1 MWYTIKQMSI
11 FLSERKMK
19 QQLRDRFGRIHTNLR
34 ISVTDVCNFRCIYC
48 MPEDMAFMPDA
59 ALMTFDEI
67 LHLTRIFVGLGV
79 NKIRITG
86 GEPLVR
92 DGVPHLIAQ
101 LTQLTGLKDISLTTN
116 GIGLITQA
124 QALYDAGLRR
134 INVSLDT
141 LNEEKFEQMTR
152 RKVLS
157 RVIAG
162 LKAAH
167 HCGFDP
173 IKVNAVAMR
182 GFTDDEIV
190 ELATFARDNGYQL
203 RFIEFMPLDAD
214 DIWGRNMFIPGKE
227 IIDKINAVYPLEPVV
242 LNGDARSDAK
252 SDTATRY
259 RFADNGT
266 EVGVIPSVSEPFCE
280 NCNRVRLT
288 ADGKFRTCLFSLT
301 ETDLLTPLRN
311 GATDAAIAQLI
322 RDAVA
327 QKAAGHKINAADF
340 VKPERNMSRIGG

>member
-1 MWYTIKQMSI
+1 
-11 FLSERKMK
+11 
-19 QQLRDRFGRIHTNLR
+19 
-34 ISVTDVCNFRCIYC
+34 
-48 MPEDMAFMPDA
+48 MPEDMTFMPDA

-67 LHLTRIFVGLGV
+67 LHLARIFVALGT
-79 NKIRITG
+79 NKVRITG

-92 DGVPHLIAQ
+92 PGVPALIRQ
-101 LTQLTGLKDISLTTN
+101 LTQLEGLKDISLTTN
-116 GIGLITQA
+116 GIGLIKQA

-157 RVIAG
+157 RVLQG
-162 LKAAH
+162 LKTAH
-167 HCGFDP
+167 ECGFNP

-190 ELATFARDNGYQL
+190 DLATFARQNDYQL

-214 DIWGRNMFIPGKE
+214 DVWGRNMYIPGKE
-227 IIDKINAVYPLEPVV
+227 IIEKINAVYPLTPVTQD
-242 LNGDARSDAK
+242 GDAK
-252 SDTATRY
+252 SDTAQRY
-259 RFADNGT
+259 RFSDSGN
-266 EVGVIPSVSEPFCE
+266 EVGVISSVSEPFCE

-301 ETDLLTPLRN
+301 ETDLLTPLRE
-311 GATDAAIAQLI
+311 GVPDKAIMELI
-322 RDAVA
+322 LDAVA
-327 QKAAGHKINAADF
+327 QKEAGHKINAADF
-340 VKPERNMSRIGG
+340 IKPERNMSRIGG

>member
-1 MWYTIKQMSI
+1 
-11 FLSERKMK
+11 MK
-19 QQLRDRFGRIHTNLR
+19 QQLLDRFGRVHTNLR

-48 MPEDMAFMPDA
+48 MPEDMVFMPDS
-59 ALMTFDEI
+59 ALMSFDEI

-79 NKIRITG
+79 NKVRITG

-92 DGVPHLIAQ
+92 PGVPEFIKQ
-101 LTQLTGLKDISLTTN
+101 LGQIDGLKDISLTTN

-141 LNEEKFEQMTR
+141 LNEEKFKQMTR

-157 RVIAG
+157 RVIDG

-167 HCGFDP
+167 SCGFNP

-190 ELATFARDNGYQL
+190 DLATFARENSYQL

-227 IIDKINAVYPLEPVV
+227 IIEKINAIYPLEPIV
-242 LNGDARSDAK
+242 LNGEAK
-252 SDTATRY
+252 SDTAKRY
-259 RFADNGT
+259 RFADNGN

-288 ADGKFRTCLFSLT
+288 ADGKFRTCLFSLI
-301 ETDLLTPLRN
+301 ESDLLTPLREQ
-311 GATDAAIAQLI
+311 AQDEVIAQLI
-322 RDAVA
+322 LDAVT
-327 QKAAGHKINAADF
+327 QKEAGHKINAVDF
-340 VKPERNMSRIGG
+340 IKPERNMSRIGG

>member
-1 MWYTIKQMSI
+1 MS
-11 FLSERKMK
+11 
-19 QQLRDRFGRIHTNLR
+19 
-34 ISVTDVCNFRCIYC
+34 
-48 MPEDMAFMPDA
+48 DA

-67 LHLTRIFVGLGV
+67 LHFARIFVALGV
-79 NKIRITG
+79 NKMRITG

-92 DGVPHLIAQ
+92 SEVPTLIRR
-101 LTQLTGLKDISLTTN
+101 LTQLQGLKDISLTTN

-157 RVIAG
+157 RVIEG
-162 LKAAH
+162 LKTAH
-167 HCGFDP
+167 ECGFNP

-190 ELATFARDNGYQL
+190 DLATFARQNEYQL

-214 DIWGRNMFIPGKE
+214 DVWGRNMYIPGKE
-227 IIDKINAVYPLEPVV
+227 IIEKINAVYPLTPVS
-242 LNGDARSDAK
+242 LNGEAK
-252 SDTATRY
+252 SDTAQRY
-259 RFADNGT
+259 RFSDNGN

-301 ETDLLTPLRN
+301 ETDLLTPLRE
-311 GATDAAIAQLI
+311 GVSDEVIAGLI
-322 RDAVA
+322 LDAVA
-327 QKAAGHKINAADF
+327 QKEAGHKINATDF
-340 VKPERNMSRIGG
+340 IKPERNMSRIGG

>member
-1 MWYTIKQMSI
+1 
-11 FLSERKMK
+11 MK
-19 QQLRDRFGRIHTNLR
+19 QQLLDGFGRVHTNLR

-48 MPEDMAFMPDA
+48 MPEDMVFMPDS
-59 ALMTFDEI
+59 ALMTYDEI
-67 LHLTRIFVGLGV
+67 LHFTRILVGLGV
-79 NKIRITG
+79 NKVRITG

-92 DGVPHLIAQ
+92 PGVPQLIEQ
-101 LTQLTGLKDISLTTN
+101 LGQIDALKDISLTTN
-116 GIGLITQA
+116 GIGLIAQA

-141 LNEEKFEQMTR
+141 LNEERFEQMTR

-157 RVIAG
+157 RVLKG

-167 HCGFDP
+167 ECGFNP

-190 ELATFARDNGYQL
+190 DLATFARENSYQL

-214 DIWGRNMFIPGKE
+214 DIWGRNMFIPSKE
-227 IIDKINAVYPLEPVV
+227 IIDKISNVYPLERIK
-242 LNGDARSDAK
+242 LNDDSK
-252 SDTATRY
+252 SDTAQRF

-280 NCNRVRLT
+280 SCNRIRLT

-301 ETDLLTPLRN
+301 EIDLLTPLRE
-311 GATDAAIAQLI
+311 GAEDEVIEELI
-322 RDAVA
+322 IDAVA
-327 QKAAGHKINAADF
+327 KKEAGHKINAADF

>member
-1 MWYTIKQMSI
+1 M
-11 FLSERKMK
+11 L
-19 QQLRDRFGRIHTNLR
+19 DHFGRIHTNLR

-59 ALMTFDEI
+59 SLMTFDEI
-67 LHLTRIFVGLGV
+67 LNLARIFVALGV
-79 NKIRITG
+79 NKVRITG

-92 DGVPHLIAQ
+92 PGVPTLINQ
-101 LTQLTGLKDISLTTN
+101 LTQLDGLKDINLTTN
-116 GIGLITQA
+116 GIGLIKQA

-157 RVIAG
+157 RVLQG
-162 LKAAH
+162 LKTAH
-167 HCGFDP
+167 ECGFNP

-190 ELATFARDNGYQL
+190 DLATFARQNNYQL

-214 DIWGRNMFIPGKE
+214 DVWGRNMYIPGKE
-227 IIDKINAVYPLEPVV
+227 IIEKINAVYPLTQVA
-242 LNGDARSDAK
+242 LNGEAK
-252 SDTATRY
+252 SDTAQRY
-259 RFADNGT
+259 RFSDNDN
-266 EVGVIPSVSEPFCE
+266 EVGVISSVSEPFCE

-301 ETDLLTPLRN
+301 ETDLLTPLRE
-311 GATDAAIAQLI
+311 GASDDTIAQLI
-322 RDAVA
+322 LDAVA
-327 QKAAGHKINAADF
+327 QKEAGHKINAADF
-340 VKPERNMSRIGG
+340 IKPERNMSRIGG

>member
-1 MWYTIKQMSI
+1 
-11 FLSERKMK
+11 MK
-19 QQLRDRFGRIHTNLR
+19 QQMLDRFGRIHTNLR

-48 MPEDMAFMPDA
+48 MPEDMTFMPDA

-67 LHLTRIFVGLGV
+67 LHLARIFVALGA
-79 NKIRITG
+79 NKVRITG

-92 DGVPHLIAQ
+92 PGVPALIRQ
-101 LTQLTGLKDISLTTN
+101 LTQLEGLKDISLTTN
-116 GIGLITQA
+116 GIGLIKQA

-157 RVIAG
+157 RVLEG

-167 HCGFDP
+167 ACGFNP
-173 IKVNAVAMR
+173 IKINAVAMR

-190 ELATFARDNGYQL
+190 DLATFARQNDYQL

-214 DIWGRNMFIPGKE
+214 DVWGRNMYIPGKE
-227 IIDKINAVYPLEPVV
+227 IIGKINAVYPLTPVTQD
-242 LNGDARSDAK
+242 GDAK
-252 SDTATRY
+252 SDTAQRY
-259 RFADNGT
+259 RFSDSEN
-266 EVGVIPSVSEPFCE
+266 EVGVISSVSEPFCE

-288 ADGKFRTCLFSLT
+288 ADGKLRTCLFSLT
-301 ETDLLTPLRN
+301 ETDLLTPLRE
-311 GATDAAIAQLI
+311 GVADDGIAELI
-322 RDAVA
+322 LNAVE
-327 QKAAGHKINAADF
+327 QKEAGHKINAADF
-340 VKPERNMSRIGG
+340 IKPERNMSRIGG

>member
-1 MWYTIKQMSI
+1 M
-11 FLSERKMK
+11 L
-19 QQLRDRFGRIHTNLR
+19 DRFGRIHTNLR

-48 MPEDMAFMPDA
+48 MPEDMTFMPDA

-67 LHLTRIFVGLGV
+67 LHLARIFVALGA
-79 NKIRITG
+79 NKVRITG

-92 DGVPHLIAQ
+92 PGVPALIRQ
-101 LTQLTGLKDISLTTN
+101 LTQLEGLKDISLTTN
-116 GIGLITQA
+116 GIGLIKQA

-157 RVIAG
+157 RVLEG

-167 HCGFDP
+167 KCGFNP
-173 IKVNAVAMR
+173 IKINAVAMR

-190 ELATFARDNGYQL
+190 DLATFARQNDYQL

-214 DIWGRNMFIPGKE
+214 DVWGRNMYIPGKE
-227 IIDKINAVYPLEPVV
+227 IIGKINAVYPLTPVTQD
-242 LNGDARSDAK
+242 GDAK
-252 SDTATRY
+252 SDTAQRY
-259 RFADNGT
+259 RFSDSEN
-266 EVGVIPSVSEPFCE
+266 EVGVISSVSEPFCE

-288 ADGKFRTCLFSLT
+288 ADGKLRTCLFSLT
-301 ETDLLTPLRN
+301 ETDLLTPLRE
-311 GATDAAIAQLI
+311 GVADDGIAELI
-322 RDAVA
+322 LNAVE
-327 QKAAGHKINAADF
+327 QKEAGHKINAADF
-340 VKPERNMSRIGG
+340 IKPERNMSRIGG

>member
-1 MWYTIKQMSI
+1 
-11 FLSERKMK
+11 MK
-19 QQLRDRFGRIHTNLR
+19 QQMLDHFGRIHTNLR

-59 ALMTFDEI
+59 SLMTFDEI
-67 LHLTRIFVGLGV
+67 LNLARIFVALGV
-79 NKIRITG
+79 NKVRITG

-92 DGVPHLIAQ
+92 PGVPTLINQ
-101 LTQLTGLKDISLTTN
+101 LTQLDGLKDINLTTN
-116 GIGLITQA
+116 GIGLIKQA

-157 RVIAG
+157 RVLQG
-162 LKAAH
+162 LKTAH
-167 HCGFDP
+167 ECGFNP

-190 ELATFARDNGYQL
+190 DLATFARQNNYQL

-214 DIWGRNMFIPGKE
+214 DVWGRNMYIPGKE
-227 IIDKINAVYPLEPVV
+227 IIEKINAVYPLTQVA
-242 LNGDARSDAK
+242 LNGEAK
-252 SDTATRY
+252 SDTAQRY
-259 RFADNGT
+259 RFSDNDN
-266 EVGVIPSVSEPFCE
+266 EVGVISSVSEPFCE

-301 ETDLLTPLRN
+301 ETDLLTPLRE
-311 GATDAAIAQLI
+311 GASDDTIAQLI
-322 RDAVA
+322 LDAVA
-327 QKAAGHKINAADF
+327 QKEAGHKINAADF
-340 VKPERNMSRIGG
+340 IKPERNMSRIGG

>member
-1 MWYTIKQMSI
+1 M
-11 FLSERKMK
+11 L
-19 QQLRDRFGRIHTNLR
+19 DRFGRIHTNLR

-48 MPEDMAFMPDA
+48 MPEDMTFMPDA

-67 LHLTRIFVGLGV
+67 LHLARIFVALGA
-79 NKIRITG
+79 NKVRITG

-92 DGVPHLIAQ
+92 PGVPALIRQ
-101 LTQLTGLKDISLTTN
+101 LTQLEGLKDISLTTN
-116 GIGLITQA
+116 GIGLIKQA

-157 RVIAG
+157 RVLEG

-167 HCGFDP
+167 KCGFNP
-173 IKVNAVAMR
+173 IKINAVAMR

-190 ELATFARDNGYQL
+190 DLATFARQNDYQL

-214 DIWGRNMFIPGKE
+214 DVWGRNMYIPGKE
-227 IIDKINAVYPLEPVV
+227 IIGKINAVYPLTPVTQ
-242 LNGDARSDAK
+242 NGEAK
-252 SDTATRY
+252 SDTAQRY
-259 RFADNGT
+259 RFSDSEN
-266 EVGVIPSVSEPFCE
+266 EVGVISSVSEPFCE

-288 ADGKFRTCLFSLT
+288 ADGKLRTCLFSLT
-301 ETDLLTPLRN
+301 ETDLLTPLRE
-311 GATDAAIAQLI
+311 GVADDGIAELI
-322 RDAVA
+322 LNAVE
-327 QKAAGHKINAADF
+327 QKEAGHKINAADF
-340 VKPERNMSRIGG
+340 IKPERNMSRIGG

>member
-1 MWYTIKQMSI
+1 
-11 FLSERKMK
+11 
-19 QQLRDRFGRIHTNLR
+19 
-34 ISVTDVCNFRCIYC
+34 
-48 MPEDMAFMPDA
+48 MPDA

-67 LHLTRIFVGLGV
+67 LHLADIFVALGV
-79 NKIRITG
+79 NKVRITG

-92 DGVPHLIAQ
+92 PEVPTLIRRLMQ
-101 LTQLTGLKDISLTTN
+101 VEGLKDISLTTN
-116 GIGLITQA
+116 GIGLINQA

-157 RVIAG
+157 RVLDG
-162 LKAAH
+162 LKTAH
-167 HCGFDP
+167 DCGFNP

-190 ELATFARDNGYQL
+190 DLATFARQNDYQL

-214 DIWGRNMFIPGKE
+214 DVWGRNMYIPGKE
-227 IIDKINAVYPLEPVV
+227 IIEKINAVYPLKSVT
-242 LNGDARSDAK
+242 LNGESK
-252 SDTATRY
+252 SDTAQRY
-259 RFADNGT
+259 RFSDNGN

-301 ETDLLTPLRN
+301 ETDLLTPLRE
-311 GATDAAIAQLI
+311 GASDAVITALI
-322 RDAVA
+322 LDAVA
-327 QKAAGHKINAADF
+327 QKEAGHKINASDF
-340 VKPERNMSRIGG
+340 IKPERNMSRIGG

>member
-1 MWYTIKQMSI
+1 
-11 FLSERKMK
+11 MK
-19 QQLRDRFGRIHTNLR
+19 QQMLDRFGRIHTNLR

-48 MPEDMAFMPDA
+48 MPEDMTFMPDV

-67 LHLTRIFVGLGV
+67 LHLARIFVALGA
-79 NKIRITG
+79 NKVRITG

-92 DGVPHLIAQ
+92 PGVPALIRQ
-101 LTQLTGLKDISLTTN
+101 LTQLEGLKDISLTTN
-116 GIGLITQA
+116 GIGLIKQA

-157 RVIAG
+157 RVLEG

-167 HCGFDP
+167 KCGFNP
-173 IKVNAVAMR
+173 IKINAVAMR

-190 ELATFARDNGYQL
+190 DLATFARQNDYQL

-214 DIWGRNMFIPGKE
+214 DVWGRNMYIPGKE
-227 IIDKINAVYPLEPVV
+227 IIGKINAVYPLTPVTQ
-242 LNGDARSDAK
+242 NGEAK
-252 SDTATRY
+252 SDTAQRY
-259 RFADNGT
+259 RFSDNGN
-266 EVGVIPSVSEPFCE
+266 EVGVISSVSEPFCE

-288 ADGKFRTCLFSLT
+288 ADGKLRTCLFSLT
-301 ETDLLTPLRN
+301 ETDLLTPLRE
-311 GATDAAIAQLI
+311 GVADDGIAELI
-322 RDAVA
+322 LNAVE
-327 QKAAGHKINAADF
+327 QKEAGHKINAADF
-340 VKPERNMSRIGG
+340 IKPERNMSRIGG

>member
-1 MWYTIKQMSI
+1 
-11 FLSERKMK
+11 
-19 QQLRDRFGRIHTNLR
+19 
-34 ISVTDVCNFRCIYC
+34 
-48 MPEDMAFMPDA
+48 MPEDMTFMPDA

-67 LHLTRIFVGLGV
+67 LHLARIFVALGA
-79 NKIRITG
+79 NKVRITG

-92 DGVPHLIAQ
+92 PGVPALIRQ
-101 LTQLTGLKDISLTTN
+101 LTQLEGLKDISLTTN
-116 GIGLITQA
+116 GIGLIKQA

-157 RVIAG
+157 RVLEG
-162 LKAAH
+162 LKTAQE
-167 HCGFDP
+167 CGFNP

-190 ELATFARDNGYQL
+190 DLATFARQNDYQL

-214 DIWGRNMFIPGKE
+214 DVWGRNMYIPGKE
-227 IIDKINAVYPLEPVV
+227 IIEKINAVYPLTPVTQD
-242 LNGDARSDAK
+242 GDAK
-252 SDTATRY
+252 SDTAQRY
-259 RFADNGT
+259 RFSDSGN
-266 EVGVIPSVSEPFCE
+266 EVGVISSVSEPFCE

-301 ETDLLTPLRN
+301 ETDLLTPLRE
-311 GATDAAIAQLI
+311 GVPDKAIMELI
-322 RDAVA
+322 LDAVA
-327 QKAAGHKINAADF
+327 QKEAGHKINAADF
-340 VKPERNMSRIGG
+340 IKPERNMSRIGG

>member
-1 MWYTIKQMSI
+1 MNQQM
-11 FLSERKMK
+11 L
-19 QQLRDRFGRIHTNLR
+19 DRFGRLHTNLR

-48 MPEDMAFMPDA
+48 MPEDITFMPDA

-67 LHLTRIFVGLGV
+67 LHLARIFVGLGV

-92 DGVPHLIAQ
+92 PDVPTLIKR
-101 LTQLTGLKDISLTTN
+101 LSRLEGLKDISLTTN

-157 RVIAG
+157 RVLKG
-162 LKAAH
+162 LKTAH
-167 HCGFDP
+167 ACGFNP

-190 ELATFARDNGYQL
+190 DLATFARQNEYQL

-214 DIWGRNMFIPGKE
+214 DVWGRNMYIPGKE
-227 IIDKINAVYPLEPVV
+227 IIDKINAVYPLTPVA
-242 LNGDARSDAK
+242 LNGEAK
-252 SDTATRY
+252 SDTAQRY
-259 RFADNGT
+259 RFSDNSN
-266 EVGVIPSVSEPFCE
+266 EVGIIPSVSEPFCE

-301 ETDLLTPLRN
+301 ETDLLTPLRE
-311 GATDAAIAQLI
+311 GASAAVIRQLI
-322 RDAVA
+322 LDAVA
-327 QKAAGHKINAADF
+327 QKEAGHKINAADF
-340 VKPERNMSRIGG
+340 IKPERNMSRIGG

>member
-1 MWYTIKQMSI
+1 
-11 FLSERKMK
+11 MK
-19 QQLRDRFGRIHTNLR
+19 QQLLDSFGRIHTNLR
-34 ISVTDVCNFRCIYC
+34 ISVTDVCNLRCIYC
-48 MPEDMAFMPDA
+48 MPEDMVFMPDTS
-59 ALMTFDEI
+59 LMTYDEI
-67 LHLTRIFVGLGV
+67 LHFTRIFIGLGV
-79 NKIRITG
+79 NKLRITG

-92 DGVPHLIAQ
+92 PGVPQLIQ
-101 LTQLTGLKDISLTTN
+101 KLGQFDELNDISLTTN

-157 RVIAG
+157 RVLKG
-162 LKAAH
+162 LKTAH
-167 HCGFDP
+167 ECGFNP

-190 ELATFARDNGYQL
+190 DLATFARENQYQL

-227 IIDKINAVYPLEPVV
+227 IIERINNVYPLEQMN
-242 LNGDARSDAK
+242 LNGDAK
-252 SDTATRY
+252 SDTAQRF
-259 RFADNGT
+259 RFADDGN
-266 EVGVIPSVSEPFCE
+266 EVGVIPSVSEPFCD
-280 NCNRVRLT
+280 NCNRIRLT
-288 ADGKFRTCLFSLT
+288 ADGKFRTCLFSIT
-301 ETDLLTPLRN
+301 ETDLLTPLRQ
-311 GATDAAIAQLI
+311 GASTETIENLI
-322 RDAVA
+322 IEAVA
-327 QKAAGHKINAADF
+327 EKEAGHKINAIDF

>member
-1 MWYTIKQMSI
+1 
-11 FLSERKMK
+11 MK
-19 QQLRDRFGRIHTNLR
+19 KTLLDSFGRIHTNLR

-48 MPEDMAFMPDA
+48 MPEDMVFMQDS
-59 ALMTFDEI
+59 ALMTYDEI
-67 LHLTRIFVGLGV
+67 LHFTRIFVRLGV

-92 DGVPHLIAQ
+92 PGVSQLIEQ
-101 LTQLTGLKDISLTTN
+101 LGEIDSLKDISLTTN

-157 RVIAG
+157 RVLKG

-167 HCGFDP
+167 DCGFNP

-190 ELATFARDNGYQL
+190 DLATFARQNSYQL

-227 IIDKINAVYPLEPVV
+227 IIDKISNVYPLERMP
-242 LNGDARSDAK
+242 LNGDAK
-252 SDTATRY
+252 SDTAQRY

-266 EVGVIPSVSEPFCE
+266 ELGVIPSVSEPFCE
-280 NCNRVRLT
+280 SCNRIRLT
-288 ADGKFRTCLFSLT
+288 ADGKFRTCLFSIT
-301 ETDLLTPLRN
+301 ETDLLTPLRD
-311 GATDAAIAQLI
+311 GADDETIEHLI
-322 RDAVA
+322 IDAVA
-327 QKAAGHKINAADF
+327 KKEAGHKINAADF
-340 VKPERNMSRIGG
+340 IKPERNMSRIGG

>member
-1 MWYTIKQMSI
+1 M
-11 FLSERKMK
+11 L
-19 QQLRDRFGRIHTNLR
+19 DRFGRIHTNLR

-48 MPEDMAFMPDA
+48 MPEDMTFMPDS

-67 LHLTRIFVGLGV
+67 MHFARIFVRLGV
-79 NKIRITG
+79 NKVRITG

-92 DGVPHLIAQ
+92 PGVPTLIEQ
-101 LTQLTGLKDISLTTN
+101 LTQLEGLKDISLTTN
-116 GIGLITQA
+116 GIGLVTQA

-141 LNEEKFEQMTR
+141 LNEERFEQMTR

-157 RVIAG
+157 RVLKG
-162 LKAAH
+162 LKTAQE
-167 HCGFDP
+167 CGFNP

-182 GFTDDEIV
+182 GFTDGEIV
-190 ELATFARDNGYQL
+190 DLATFARKNSYQL

-214 DIWGRNMFIPGKE
+214 DVWGRNMYIPGKE
-227 IIDKINAVYPLEPVV
+227 IIEKIDAIYPLTPITLKGE
-242 LNGDARSDAK
+242 AK
-252 SDTATRY
+252 SDTAKRY
-259 RFADNGT
+259 RFSDNGN
-266 EVGVIPSVSEPFCE
+266 EVGIIPSVSEPFCE

-301 ETDLLTPLRN
+301 ETDLLTPLRE
-311 GATDAAIAQLI
+311 GVPDETIEALI
-322 RDAVA
+322 IDAVD
-327 QKAAGHKINAADF
+327 QKEAGHKINAADF